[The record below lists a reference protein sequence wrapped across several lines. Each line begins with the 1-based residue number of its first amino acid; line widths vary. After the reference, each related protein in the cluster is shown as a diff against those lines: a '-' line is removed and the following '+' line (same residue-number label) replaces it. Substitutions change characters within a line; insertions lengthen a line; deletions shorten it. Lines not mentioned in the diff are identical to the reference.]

1 MKKILGTLI
10 GVLIAIL
17 AIAAIIGLEGLIFW
31 GIGTFICWAF
41 AIPFVFTFWH
51 GCAVALVLGIIKGI
65 FQKNNNSTKED

>member
-10 GVLIAIL
+10 GVLVVIIAV
-17 AIAAIIGLEGLIFW
+17 AAIIGLEGLIFW

-51 GCAVALVLGIIKGI
+51 GCAVAIVFAIIRSI
-65 FQKNNNSTKED
+65 FQKNNNSIKED